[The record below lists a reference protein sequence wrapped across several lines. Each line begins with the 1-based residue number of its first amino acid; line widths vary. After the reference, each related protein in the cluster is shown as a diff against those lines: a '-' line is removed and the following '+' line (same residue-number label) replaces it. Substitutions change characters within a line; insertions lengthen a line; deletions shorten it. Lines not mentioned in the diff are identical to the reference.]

1 MSKYSALWQYLKNS
15 GKPQLTLTFAE
26 VEKIAGTPLDHSFL
40 RYKKELTAY
49 GYEVQK
55 ISMKA
60 QTVAFGRKENF
71 NENIK
76 DHSDTFEA
84 RKNSE

>member
-1 MSKYSALWQYLKNS
+1 MSKYGALWQYLQDS
-15 GKPQLTLTFAE
+15 GKPQLTLTFTE
-26 VEKIAGTPLDHSFL
+26 VEKIAGMPLDHSFL

-60 QTVAFGRKENF
+60 QTVAGKAALLQQYFRLRLKPHFGP
-71 NENIK
+71 
-76 DHSDTFEA
+76 
-84 RKNSE
+84 